1 MLWSDLGW
9 GSQAYTWW
17 VQFNVEW
24 VLAQIKSWVGKKK
37 KKKRVWQRERKV
49 LRSMWGVKYMTS
61 SQKILANLE
70 EGSGS

>member
-37 KKKRVWQRERKV
+37 KKECGRGKERC
-49 LRSMWGVKYMTS
+49 LDPCG
-61 SQKILANLE
+61 E
-70 EGSGS
+70 

>member
-1 MLWSDLGW
+1 M
-9 GSQAYTWW
+9 
-17 VQFNVEW
+17 EW
-24 VLAQIKSWVGKKK
+24 ALAQIKSQVGKKK
-37 KKKRVWQRERKV
+37 KKRVGQRERKV

>member
-1 MLWSDLGW
+1 M
-9 GSQAYTWW
+9 
-17 VQFNVEW
+17 EW
-24 VLAQIKSWVGKKK
+24 ALAQIKSQVGKKK
-37 KKKRVWQRERKV
+37 KRVGQRERKV

>member
-24 VLAQIKSWVGKKK
+24 VLAQIKLNH
-37 KKKRVWQRERKV
+37 RTTR
-49 LRSMWGVKYMTS
+49 GVPQLVALFSTVA
-61 SQKILANLE
+61 L
-70 EGSGS
+70 